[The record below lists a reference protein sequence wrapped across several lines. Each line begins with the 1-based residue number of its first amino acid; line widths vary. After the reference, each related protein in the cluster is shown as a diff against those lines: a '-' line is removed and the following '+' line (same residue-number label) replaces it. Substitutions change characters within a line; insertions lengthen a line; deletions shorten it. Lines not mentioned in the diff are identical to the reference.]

1 MYSYTCT
8 SKLFSYICTT
18 KIVFMNFSLID
29 FIIGL
34 TLINTIP
41 HFVLGI
47 WKGRMFSGLGFGNKQ
62 NILYGLL
69 NLAISLSLFIYK
81 YKIEGLLEN
90 SIYLGALFVIFSY
103 FLVGKLCYK
112 HFHEKYFSKNES

>member
-1 MYSYTCT
+1 MD
-8 SKLFSYICTT
+8 
-18 KIVFMNFSLID
+18 FSLID

-34 TLINTIP
+34 TLVNTIP

-69 NLAISLSLFIYK
+69 NLVISLSLFIYK
-81 YKIEGLLEN
+81 YKVEGLLEN

-103 FLVGKLCYK
+103 LLVGKLCYK
-112 HFHEKYFSKNES
+112 YFHEKYFSENES

>member
-1 MYSYTCT
+1 MD
-8 SKLFSYICTT
+8 FS
-18 KIVFMNFSLID
+18 FID

-34 TLINTIP
+34 TLVNTIP

-69 NLAISLSLFIYK
+69 NFFISIGLFLFKYGVDGLAQ
-81 YKIEGLLEN
+81 N

-112 HFHEKYFSKNES
+112 RFHEKYFSKM

>member
-1 MYSYTCT
+1 
-8 SKLFSYICTT
+8 
-18 KIVFMNFSLID
+18 MNFSFID

-34 TLINTIP
+34 TLVNTIP

-62 NILYGLL
+62 NILYGIL
-69 NLAISLSLFIYK
+69 NFIISIGLFIFK
-81 YKIEGLLEN
+81 YGVDGLIQN
-90 SIYLGALFVIFSY
+90 SIYLGALFVIISY

-112 HFHEKYFSKNES
+112 YFHQKHFSKEGK